1 MNHSQ
6 SYTATL
12 RFWLVLILTICVL
25 CTISAC
31 GGSSS
36 DELEPEPPTE
46 TVPPTTS
53 GDGVIHTP
61 TVPAPKT
68 RI

>member
-1 MNHSQ
+1 MTP
-6 SYTATL
+6 SYNCTG

-25 CTISAC
+25 CAVGC

-36 DELEPEPPTE
+36 DDPELELEPPTE
-46 TVPPTTS
+46 TVPPT
-53 GDGVIHTP
+53 DGVIYTP

>member
-1 MNHSQ
+1 MNSP
-6 SYTATL
+6 SYSATG
-12 RFWLVLILTICVL
+12 RFWLVFILTICVL
-25 CTISAC
+25 CAVGC
-31 GGSSS
+31 GGSTEE
-36 DELEPEPPTE
+36 ELELEPPTE